1 MFESN
6 VKIHIVKVET
16 VFVKQREYHDV
27 YLKWMKTLT
36 IKWERKHLL
45 DAGLFTFLI
54 MSGYYASRTV
64 QRICYVNNPT
74 AVETL
79 RLHLQK
85 QLLQFCN

>member
-6 VKIHIVKVET
+6 VKNNIVKVET
-16 VFVKQREYHDV
+16 VFVNQREYHDV
-27 YLKWMKTLT
+27 YLKWMKTWT

-54 MSGYYASRTV
+54 MSGYYASTTV

-85 QLLQFCN
+85 QLLQFRN